1 MNKMK
6 KVPKY
11 VFRLIVFSIVITAV
25 VLVLQQVMPVQY
37 VSPALPYIVLFF
49 FVITLFTLYILL
61 RDQAKKEAKKFVSSY
76 MLSRIIKF
84 MSCLIFLLIYFIVNK
99 EDRWQFAISFI
110 IIYFLFSGFEVIVM
124 KKEND
129 AITKEQLERLDK
141 AKNEEFKT
149 NH

>member
-6 KVPKY
+6 KIPKY

-84 MSCLIFLLIYFIVNK
+84 MSCLIFLLVYFIVNK

-129 AITKEQLERLDK
+129 AITKEQHERLDK
-141 AKNEEFKT
+141 AQNKELKT
-149 NH
+149 DN

>member
-1 MNKMK
+1 MK

-84 MSCLIFLLIYFIVNK
+84 MSCLIFLLVYFIVNK

-129 AITKEQLERLDK
+129 AITKEQHERLDK
-141 AKNEEFKT
+141 AKNEELNT

>member
-1 MNKMK
+1 MK

>member
-1 MNKMK
+1 MK
-6 KVPKY
+6 IVPKY

-129 AITKEQLERLDK
+129 AITKEQHERLDK

>member
-1 MNKMK
+1 MK

-61 RDQAKKEAKKFVSSY
+61 REQAKKEAKKFVSSY

-84 MSCLIFLLIYFIVNK
+84 MSCLIFLLVYFIVNK

-129 AITKEQLERLDK
+129 AITKEQHERLDK
-141 AKNEEFKT
+141 AKNEELKT
-149 NH
+149 EH

>member
-1 MNKMK
+1 MK

-76 MLSRIIKF
+76 MLSRVIKLL
-84 MSCLIFLLIYFIVNK
+84 SCLVFLLVYV
-99 EDRWQFAISFI
+99 
-110 IIYFLFSGFEVIVM
+110 LV
-124 KKEND
+124 KKE
-129 AITKEQLERLDK
+129 L
-141 AKNEEFKT
+141 F
-149 NH
+149 

>member
-1 MNKMK
+1 MK

-11 VFRLIVFSIVITAV
+11 VFRLIIFSIVITAV

-61 RDQAKKEAKKFVSSY
+61 REQAKKEAKKFVSSY

-129 AITKEQLERLDK
+129 AITKEQHERLDK
-141 AKNEEFKT
+141 AKNEELKT
-149 NH
+149 EH

>member
-1 MNKMK
+1 MK

-129 AITKEQLERLDK
+129 AITKEQHERLDK
-141 AKNEEFKT
+141 AKNI
-149 NH
+149 